1 MGNPTLERELLSLE
15 QRYWQSMKDK
25 DTQAATAL
33 TDYPCIV
40 AGASGVMSVDEE
52 AFSKMLEGGAW
63 TIKDFTL
70 GDDVQVRRLT
80 DDVAIIAY
88 KIRESLTVDG
98 KPVTMEASDASV
110 WVKRDGKWRCA
121 LHTESLIGDP
131 YGRDRK
137 PTH

>member
-1 MGNPTLERELLSLE
+1 MKSPSLENELLTLE

-25 DTQAATAL
+25 DTQAAIGL

-40 AGASGVMSVDEE
+40 AGASGVMSVDEA

-63 TIKDFTL
+63 TIRDFTL

-88 KIRESLTVDG
+88 RIRESLTVDG

-110 WVKRDGKWRCA
+110 WVKRDGAWRCA
-121 LHTESLIGDP
+121 LHTESLIGD
-131 YGRDRK
+131 R
-137 PTH
+137 